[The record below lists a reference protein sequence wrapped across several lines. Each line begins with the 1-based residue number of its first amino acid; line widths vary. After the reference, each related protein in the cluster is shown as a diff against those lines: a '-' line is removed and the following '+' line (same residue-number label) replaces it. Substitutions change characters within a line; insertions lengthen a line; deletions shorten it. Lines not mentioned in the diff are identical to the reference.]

1 MWLSTA
7 GASASDDDGS
17 EDSFDSISS
26 GSEEAGDGFLDMISP
41 SPRATESPRGAA
53 SAVEDSSDGDPS
65 SDEDDADS
73 DASGEAS
80 PAYEEATPE
89 AVEQKFNQRCAD
101 KIALNL
107 KFQSAIFAETSFLRL
122 ILICADPNPANAP
135 SYICPTPYN
144 PPPNSPI

>member
-89 AVEQKFNQRCAD
+89 VVEQKFNQRCAD

-107 KFQSAIFAETSFLRL
+107 KFQSAIFAEGIRKLRDRVSQRL
-122 ILICADPNPANAP
+122 EEMMAGCAAVTCASALP
-135 SYICPTPYN
+135 SY
-144 PPPNSPI
+144 